1 MVYAEGQYEA
11 AVQKALC
18 RYLKPGSVFYD
29 VGAHIGV
36 VSMFGGQL
44 VGTQGMVFAFEADPA
59 NASRIEEHL
68 RRNQFNQIQVVPC
81 AVWSSR
87 GRLKFKCASTQS
99 SRNEG
104 AIAADTATSGEG
116 TIEVEAL
123 SLDDFAKEHFPPTL
137 LKIDVEGA
145 EAEILRGSVEVFSRT
160 KPVLICEVH
169 HGQAAEEVAEWLQQR
184 GYTFEWL
191 EDSHQFPCH
200 LLACPKN

>member
-11 AVQKALC
+11 VVQRALC
-18 RYLKPGSVFYD
+18 AHLKPGSVFYD
-29 VGAHIGV
+29 VGAHIGI

-44 VGTQGMVFAFEADPA
+44 VGTKGMVYAFEADPA

-68 RRNQFNQIQVVPC
+68 RRNNFNQIRVVPC
-81 AVWSSR
+81 AVWSCE

-104 AIAADTATSGEG
+104 AIAADTATSGES

-123 SLDDFAKEHFPPTL
+123 SLDHFVKDHFPPTL

-145 EAEILRGSVEVFSRT
+145 EAEILRGSEEVFSRT
-160 KPVLICEVH
+160 RPVMICEVH
-169 HGQAAEEVAEWLQQR
+169 HEQAAQEVAEWLQQR

-191 EDSHQFPCH
+191 EDSPQFPRH
-200 LLACPKN
+200 LLARSRD